1 MEKVGGSSVSSSK
14 VQFVSVATNGYLSRW
29 KALVKNVRYDME
41 NLDWIWVLIT
51 DAVADA
57 TAFTNSLNL
66 TNRIKIYPT
75 LPFGFPLAS
84 MVRYPVITNHCS
96 ATGWIC
102 YIDADM
108 EIEDPQRLDAEIRN
122 SVEVTTVSHPGF
134 TRPRGV
140 SPSLGLRHNVAN
152 FALQATMGG
161 LGTWETRPSSKAF
174 VPRRLRKT
182 YAQAAIFFGPA
193 IQIRELSE
201 QCWSWTEH
209 DLRIGLV
216 ARWHDES
223 YLNCWMSTNPHKV
236 VGPEFCFF
244 DYPWVPKNARPVV
257 RAVDKSKL
265 QI

>member
-1 MEKVGGSSVSSSK
+1 MPLNK
-14 VQFVSVATNGYLSRW
+14 VQFISVATNDYLNRW
-29 KALVKNVRYDME
+29 KVLVKNVRYDMQ
-41 NLDWIWVLIT
+41 NRDWTWVLIT

-57 TAFTNSLNL
+57 TAFTKSLDL
-66 TNRIKIYPT
+66 ADRIEIRPT

-84 MVRYPVITNHCS
+84 MVRYPAIVDHCA

-108 EIEDPQRLDAEIRN
+108 EIEDPQRLDAEIRS
-122 SVEVTTVSHPGF
+122 SVEVTVVRHPGF
-134 TRPRGV
+134 TRPRGISRSV
-140 SPSLGLRHNVAN
+140 GLRHNITN
-152 FALQATMGG
+152 LALQVAMGG

-193 IQIRELSE
+193 IQIRELSKK
-201 QCWSWTEH
+201 CWSWLEC
-209 DLRIGLV
+209 DLRSGLI
-216 ARWHDES
+216 AKWHDES
-223 YLNCWMSTNPHKV
+223 YLNCWMSNNPHKV

-244 DYPWVPKNARPVV
+244 DFPWLSEITHPVV